1 MILALKI
8 IGWVLLGILALLLLL
23 LIVPVR
29 LRVKY
34 GEELMARL
42 WVLCIPIKLAPKK
55 EKPEKESKEEQADKP
70 AKDEKVKKD
79 KKKKAKKSSKNEA
92 DKKNKKKKR
101 EKDNE
106 SEGKTK
112 KKKDFL
118 SLKKRTKE
126 LKENGIMAAAAWL
139 KEIAGMV
146 TTALSQIV
154 DAITVRK
161 FYADGEIAGE
171 DAAQTALTFGK
182 LCATVYPALGIIE
195 SKLKVK
201 KQQVRLVPAFCSEE
215 TKFSFDVLI
224 NVSVWR
230 IVVAAVRFGIE
241 YYKMPSVRELK
252 EQQS

>member
-1 MILALKI
+1 MMLALKI
-8 IGWVLLGILALLLLL
+8 IGWVLLGLLALILLL

-55 EKPEKESKEEQADKP
+55 EKPEKEPKKEKNPKKEKADKP
-70 AKDEKVKKD
+70 AK
-79 KKKKAKKSSKNEA
+79 KKKE
-92 DKKNKKKKR
+92 KKKP
-101 EKDNE
+101 DG
-106 SEGKTK
+106 EGK

-118 SLKKRTKE
+118 SLKKRAKE

-139 KEIAGMV
+139 KELAGLVM
-146 TTALSQIV
+146 TTLSRIV
-154 DAITVRK
+154 DAITVK
-161 FYADGEIAGE
+161 KLYADGEIAGE

-201 KQQVRLVPAFCSEE
+201 KQQVRLVPAFCLEK
-215 TKFSFDVLI
+215 TQFTFDVV
-224 NVSVWR
+224 VSVSLWR
-230 IVVAAVRFGIE
+230 IVVAALRMLIG
-241 YYKMPSVRELK
+241 YLKMPSVGELK
-252 EQQS
+252 KQRS